1 MTYCQG
7 AACATCSTPP
17 PRARWPRSS
26 PASPTASAGLT
37 SPSEPSRA
45 QVKICESICRIS
57 VSLRFSPSYAGL
69 TIMTTTNIFLPQ
81 ILVLFRFLQPLI
93 IFCPLDRQFLFPSL
107 SIEKIIKMILA
118 FRWIFGWTF
127 SWLIYNN
134 ENRYIYTY
142 TLFSR
147 AISSGVFHD

>member
-1 MTYCQG
+1 MTYWQG

-45 QVKICESICRIS
+45 RVKICESICRIS

-107 SIEKIIKMILA
+107 SIEKIIKL
-118 FRWIFGWTF
+118 IFFNRDMDIWTF
-127 SWLIYNN
+127 S
-134 ENRYIYTY
+134 
-142 TLFSR
+142 
-147 AISSGVFHD
+147 